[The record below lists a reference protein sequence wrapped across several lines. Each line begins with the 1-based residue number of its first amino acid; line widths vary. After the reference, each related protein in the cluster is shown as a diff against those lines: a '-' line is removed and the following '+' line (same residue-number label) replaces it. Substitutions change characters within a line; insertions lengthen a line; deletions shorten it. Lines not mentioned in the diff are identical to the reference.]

1 MSEPVNV
8 KILDREFT
16 VGVEPG
22 ERESLMSAAQ
32 LLDARMREV
41 RGSNRMAALDRVA
54 VLTALNLAHE
64 LLQGQLRRLQGT
76 AKLNALGHGLLKTR
90 RSQHLIGQGADFG
103 HHAALDQFQQLAVLV
118 LGFAGHFQ
126 TLVPAQH
133 FKKLL
138 PGLLHQAVACF
149 LKTCLSQLELSLCQA
164 VMRLNFAPSPKRL
177 LNEHGALSST
187 ARRSGFSAEGWKS

>member
-1 MSEPVNV
+1 VSEPVNV

-64 LLQGQLRRLQGT
+64 LLQLKQAAELR
-76 AKLNALGHGLLKTR
+76 
-90 RSQHLIGQGADFG
+90 D
-103 HHAALDQFQQLAVLV
+103 
-118 LGFAGHFQ
+118 
-126 TLVPAQH
+126 
-133 FKKLL
+133 
-138 PGLLHQAVACF
+138 
-149 LKTCLSQLELSLCQA
+149 
-164 VMRLNFAPSPKRL
+164 
-177 LNEHGALSST
+177 GALNRT
-187 ARRSGFSAEGWKS
+187 LGDLNRKLDGLFDAPR